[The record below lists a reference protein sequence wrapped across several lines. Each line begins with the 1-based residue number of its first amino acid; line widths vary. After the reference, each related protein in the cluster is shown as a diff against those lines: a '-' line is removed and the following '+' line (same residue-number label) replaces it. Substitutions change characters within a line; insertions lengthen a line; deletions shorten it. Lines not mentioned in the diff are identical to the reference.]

1 VTSVVE
7 NPAAATGT
15 SRVMILAA
23 VVLLSTAILT
33 MANLEYPY
41 TLANATSMMNLN
53 HIDATHNTHC
63 DGDICQTITC
73 IDNNCQS
80 ISTHQLANS
89 NQPYNQP
96 QNSNQPYNQPQNS
109 NQLGLGSTTSCY
121 LPCLPSR

>member
-1 VTSVVE
+1 MNQGVTSVVE
-7 NPAAATGT
+7 NPAAART

-23 VVLLSTAILT
+23 VVLLSTAVLT

-41 TLANATSMMNLN
+41 TLANATSMTNAE

-63 DGDICQTITC
+63 DGDICQAVTC
-73 IDNNCQS
+73 INNNCQS
-80 ISTHQLANS
+80 LSTRLNQLANQPQTS

-96 QNSNQPYNQPQNS
+96 QNQ
-109 NQLGLGSTTSCY
+109 GLGSTSCY